1 MQKKDIPLQKEI
13 LILLRNHDGSMEE
26 ELVCD
31 LLGITRIDIPWG
43 YKIGW
48 ARCHKKDGTFHL
60 ILSNYNE
67 HDELVL
73 KD

>member
-31 LLGITRIDIPWG
+31 LLGITRIDIPLS
-43 YKIGW
+43 
-48 ARCHKKDGTFHL
+48 L
-60 ILSNYNE
+60 I
-67 HDELVL
+67 HI
-73 KD
+73 

>member
-31 LLGITRIDIPWG
+31 LLGITRTDIPWG
-43 YKIGW
+43 YEIGW
-48 ARCHKKDGTFHL
+48 ARCHQVGGKFHL

-67 HDELVL
+67 HNEIVL

>member
-1 MQKKDIPLQKEI
+1 
-13 LILLRNHDGSMEE
+13 MEE

-31 LLGITRIDIPWG
+31 LLGITKIDIPWG

-48 ARCHKKDGTFHL
+48 ARCHQIGGTFHL

-67 HDELVL
+67 HDEVVL
-73 KD
+73 DNDIY